1 MESNISTVTELELRN
16 ILSLWDEQSNRD
28 YYIFLNELGLD
39 RIIIQ
44 DDSIITY
51 FPIVDKKKWLFSKL
65 KYGI

>member
-1 MESNISTVTELELRN
+1 MESNISTITELELRN
-16 ILSLWDEQSNRD
+16 ILSLWDKLSNRD

-51 FPIVDKKKWLFSKL
+51 FPIIDKKKWLFSKL
-65 KYGI
+65 KYSL